1 MATTAKLYHFY
12 IEVRDGEH
20 EYSHL
25 GVVRAR
31 TGKAAEK
38 KARKKAEQ
46 FLGSRMK
53 WTDERTLEPVDG
65 SEYRIVRFEGVQET
79 TIEEI
84 LSRVMW

>member
-1 MATTAKLYHFY
+1 MKLFHFY

-25 GVVRAR
+25 GAVRAR
-31 TGKAAEK
+31 TGASAEK

-79 TIEEI
+79 TIEKI
-84 LSRVMW
+84 LRRVMW